1 MNVLIIYIFN
11 SFANTIHIR
20 TIIRGQ
26 TLVRDII
33 ISCKE
38 SEAVFWFG
46 IIHLLRT
53 QIVRKTNIYAVNIS
67 NISYQGVRNVNFAE
81 NFANVNE

>member
-20 TIIRGQ
+20 TTIRGQ
-26 TLVRDII
+26 TLGRDII

-38 SEAVFWFG
+38 SEAVWYNSF
-46 IIHLLRT
+46 IT
-53 QIVRKTNIYAVNIS
+53 YANCP
-67 NISYQGVRNVNFAE
+67 
-81 NFANVNE
+81 